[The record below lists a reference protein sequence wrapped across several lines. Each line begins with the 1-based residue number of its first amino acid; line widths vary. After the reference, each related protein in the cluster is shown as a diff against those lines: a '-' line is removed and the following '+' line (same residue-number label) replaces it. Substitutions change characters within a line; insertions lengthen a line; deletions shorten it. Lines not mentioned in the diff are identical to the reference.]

1 MDELSGIDAIND
13 LSHLNSVTDSMRG
26 HRWDHERID
35 WDTHVDKL
43 LHERKFDTEYRM
55 SLPAHGELVRIL
67 DPILERRE
75 YNSRCTEPIQV
86 ELIMGLGIR
95 VLAGGTVS
103 DNRHVFGMSKP
114 AGYGSLDDFIYAV
127 NTAPELEIKFPSS
140 VEEWHQR
147 NYEFRSKST
156 HEIMSGACIAVDGF
170 FQRSNNTTKKEVAN
184 QLAYYSGHYES
195 YGLNSQAACFADL
208 SFGYFGTVA
217 PGQAND
223 HIAYPTAKLSKKT
236 VENLPQGLYAVAD
249 AAYSASEKMLIPFTG
264 NDRLDI
270 DRDAFNFYLSQVRI
284 RVEMAFGRLVNKF
297 RILNGKVE
305 GPMERVAAVLQACA
319 RLHNFIIKQ
328 DCPSFPDYSD
338 LSLEEELNQ
347 LDLIPHP
354 SAPLGHMAY
363 LHTMP
368 SDTSEIIYGVSHTRD
383 GIVDM
388 IREFSFRRPAHN
400 ILRQKMQDEVFTSPT
415 GVEVHT

>member
-1 MDELSGIDAIND
+1 
-13 LSHLNSVTDSMRG
+13 
-26 HRWDHERID
+26 
-35 WDTHVDKL
+35 
-43 LHERKFDTEYRM
+43 M

-67 DPILERRE
+67 DPILERQE
-75 YNSRCTEPIQV
+75 QKSRCTEPIQV
-86 ELIMGLGIR
+86 ESIMGMGIR

-114 AGYGSLDDFIYAV
+114 AGYRSVDDFIYAV
-127 NTAPELEIKFPSS
+127 NTAPELEIKFPSTIQ
-140 VEEWHQR
+140 EWSQR
-147 NYEFRSKST
+147 NHEFRSKST
-156 HEIMSGACIAVDGF
+156 HEIMSGACMAVDGF
-170 FQRSNNTTKKEVAN
+170 FQRSNKPTKREVAN

-223 HIAYPTAKLSKKT
+223 HIAYPTSELLKKT
-236 VENLPQGLYAVAD
+236 VDNLPQGLYAVAD
-249 AAYSASEKMLIPFTG
+249 AAYTASEKMLIPFTG

-270 DRDAFNFYLSQVRI
+270 DRDAYNFYLSQVRI

-328 DCPSFPDYSD
+328 DCP
-338 LSLEEELNQ
+338 Q
-347 LDLIPHP
+347 H
-354 SAPLGHMAY
+354 
-363 LHTMP
+363 
-368 SDTSEIIYGVSHTRD
+368 
-383 GIVDM
+383 
-388 IREFSFRRPAHN
+388 
-400 ILRQKMQDEVFTSPT
+400 
-415 GVEVHT
+415 